1 MSLKII
7 KRIIIT
13 LFIIVLFFIVFLKI
27 VSPFSVLELSGDEKS
42 VYAEIYINGKKK
54 SIFEKHV
61 DIDTKKI
68 FGYAKINVQGKK
80 IKLKVINVDNKILE
94 KYIDIKGENYIYVD
108 FKNMVIKN

>member
-54 SIFEKHV
+54 SF
-61 DIDTKKI
+61 
-68 FGYAKINVQGKK
+68 F
-80 IKLKVINVDNKILE
+80 
-94 KYIDIKGENYIYVD
+94 
-108 FKNMVIKN
+108 